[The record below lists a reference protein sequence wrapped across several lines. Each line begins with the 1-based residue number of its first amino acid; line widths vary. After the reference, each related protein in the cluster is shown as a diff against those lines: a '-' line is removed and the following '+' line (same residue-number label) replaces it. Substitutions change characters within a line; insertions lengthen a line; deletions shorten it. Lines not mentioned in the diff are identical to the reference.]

1 MSEVSVSVV
10 VLSVVVVIKP
20 WVGIMCSTLKITTC
34 GARMLRRRLRL
45 FVARIISFL
54 RIKF

>member
-1 MSEVSVSVV
+1 MSEVRV
-10 VLSVVVVIKP
+10 SVVVVIKP
-20 WVGIMCSTLKITTC
+20 WVGIVCSTLKITTC
-34 GARMLRRRLRL
+34 GATMLRRRLRL